1 MTAPAS
7 GHQDMTALPA
17 ALRRLAAALDD
28 VLSLAGLADTA
39 AAGGPGDRP
48 GPVRARAFAGH
59 RADTGRYTVTGTETV
74 VTALWPPLAI
84 SLMRDVEC
92 RPRRGSIAY
101 RGRVRWI
108 DPDTGRYRG
117 HSRTFDTPADAWA
130 WVATYT
136 RPDVADPPQRP
147 GQTADTTPDLCPD
160 TTRTPAPGTTEDPDT
175 PRTPAEPRPVAADTY
190 YRRCRWCH
198 HPMADE
204 LRVDAKYC
212 GTGCRM
218 AAWRARHAVNGTGPR
233 TGAARP

>member
-1 MTAPAS
+1 MTARRDAA
-7 GHQDMTALPA
+7 ALPA

-28 VLSLAGLADTA
+28 VLSLAGLTDTA
-39 AAGGPGDRP
+39 TAADGPDGRP
-48 GPVRARAFAGH
+48 GPVRARTFTGH
-59 RADTGRYTVTGTETV
+59 RADSGRTAPDGGRSAVADTETV
-74 VTALWPPLAI
+74 VTALWPPLAV

-92 RPRRGSIAY
+92 RPRRGGLAY

-136 RPDVADPPQRP
+136 RPDVAEPPGQP
-147 GQTADTTPDLCPD
+147 TQTADT
-160 TTRTPAPGTTEDPDT
+160 PGPDT
-175 PRTPAEPRPVAADTY
+175 PRPPAPRPVATDTY

-204 LRVDAKYC
+204 LRVDAQYC
-212 GTGCRM
+212 STGCRT
-218 AAWRARHAVNGTGPR
+218 AAWRARHAVNGTAAR